1 MASALNTTNSYVNLE
16 LSSSQ
21 NDNISEGQLK
31 MKHDNPLLCYLV
43 HKMDIINQELLVKVA
58 SEFYTDLEAETAK
71 ELLFRTVSTGVR
83 NIKRKGSEK
92 CTQNIIDMLG
102 ILHKTKEEDIPMFG
116 VFDLTRLP
124 PLDLNFI
131 DVTTLSQDIKQ
142 IRSEIKDCEP
152 QVNQQKIE
160 VMSRDI
166 VTMKDN
172 MKLMEKQLTEVLKCL
187 RSAPEGKLGD
197 KNVTPSTLKLP
208 PAMTQKT
215 ITPSRK
221 LQICK
226 ISTFNCHGFSSS
238 KDELKLLCETSNIIC
253 VQEHWLFPEDVSRLN
268 TVHTAF
274 KSVGVSAIDPSS
286 GIVIGRPYGGV
297 AILWHENLDQN
308 VMIVSLE
315 YKWIYGIK
323 VNSSEGPLYIFCVY
337 LPYESYEN
345 VDEFVQCLAIL
356 QNI

>member
-58 SEFYTDLEAETAK
+58 SEFYTDLEVETAK

-92 CTQNIIDMLG
+92 RTQNIIDMLG
-102 ILHKTKEEDIPMFG
+102 ILHKTKEEDIPMFE

-124 PLDLNFI
+124 SLDLNFI

-215 ITPSRK
+215 ITPSRRLPRTPVFQHAAENGPGAIPKEKPVPTQEMTYSKIVSQPTK
-221 LQICK
+221 LLVQ
-226 ISTFNCHGFSSS
+226 SEELSSGS
-238 KDELKLLCETSNIIC
+238 KDEDDQMTFKT
-253 VQEHWLFPEDVSRLN
+253 VSYKKQRRRDKA
-268 TVHTAF
+268 VVGKAKTAQA
-274 KSVGVSAIDPSS
+274 GL
-286 GIVIGRPYGGV
+286 GGRGRF
-297 AILWHENLDQN
+297 
-308 VMIVSLE
+308 VSL
-315 YKWIYGIK
+315 
-323 VNSSEGPLYIFCVY
+323 
-337 LPYESYEN
+337 
-345 VDEFVQCLAIL
+345 CLFRDL
-356 QNI
+356 TLM